1 MSYHR
6 FIGGPHD
13 GEWRDVRRQEG
24 LFLPPYWTVAKASLR
39 KVTYGE
45 SITAADVGYFTT
57 TDYVPLPLHIG
68 KHEVV
73 TFFIERG
80 MKPEDA
86 LLLLAANYRP
96 SKPGGER

>member
-13 GEWRDVRRQEG
+13 GEWHNVQRSHG
-24 LFLPPYWTVAKASLR
+24 MFLPPIWTIAERPEVKLHSGP
-39 KVTYGE
+39 VTLENAGV
-45 SITAADVGYFTT
+45 SRH

-68 KHEVV
+68 KEEAV

-86 LLLLAANYRP
+86 LLRLAECYVPR
-96 SKPGGER
+96 SKLDAK